1 MIKAI
6 NVDLL
11 DEKFSLY
18 KEVTKMNQFLI
29 GYNSLDNTLRS
40 KVTVGSYFWKS
51 MLWRMV
57 ERVWL
62 SQGWLAEPEFLNL

>member
-40 KVTVGSYFWKS
+40 KVTVGSYF
-51 MLWRMV
+51 
-57 ERVWL
+57 
-62 SQGWLAEPEFLNL
+62 

>member
-18 KEVTKMNQFLI
+18 KEVTKLTKFKLVI
-29 GYNSLDNTLRS
+29 IHWTICWGR
-40 KVTVGSYFWKS
+40 KVRELTF
-51 MLWRMV
+51 
-57 ERVWL
+57 
-62 SQGWLAEPEFLNL
+62 